1 MLGLELYAAI
11 PSFCLFLE
19 FYKCFF
25 PFASVLPSSLFK
37 EPRMISSLCKPSPS
51 ACLTPFFLDPKSHSA
66 AQSTLELTVPLRLMS
81 NSQVS
86 SCLGS
91 LSARNDKPY

>member
-1 MLGLELYAAI
+1 MLPYPVFVSSWSLTNV
-11 PSFCLFLE
+11 SFLLPLSYPALSLKNLGGVLVCANLLLL
-19 FYKCFF
+19 
-25 PFASVLPSSLFK
+25 PASP
-37 EPRMISSLCKPSPS
+37 
-51 ACLTPFFLDPKSHSA
+51 PFFLDPKSHSA
-66 AQSTLELTVPLRLMS
+66 AQSTLELTVPLRLIS